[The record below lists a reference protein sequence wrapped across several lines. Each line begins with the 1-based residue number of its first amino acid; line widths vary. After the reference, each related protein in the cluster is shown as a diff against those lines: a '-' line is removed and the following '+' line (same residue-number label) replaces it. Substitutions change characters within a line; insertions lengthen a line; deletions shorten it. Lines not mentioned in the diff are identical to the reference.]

1 MIRDVRSWR
10 KLAAAC
16 RDQIPYW
23 WLTGWRH
30 PDPKALWRF
39 YKDYRQAMRSPFKH
53 TAQTAVAM
61 ELVDVAL
68 QAVDRTRVTACAAG
82 DRSYDAEGLSC
93 LPERVEKSILDLEAQ
108 NQAVGE
114 TAASRLPGELADKRV
129 LRRWVRQAMDDLT
142 NQEVLRLVDLTDID
156 ARMMK
161 RVRALCPATTVRQ
174 WSHPSIQTKERQ
186 GC

>member
-1 MIRDVRSWR
+1 
-10 KLAAAC
+10 
-16 RDQIPYW
+16 
-23 WLTGWRH
+23 
-30 PDPKALWRF
+30 
-39 YKDYRQAMRSPFKH
+39 MRSPFKH